1 MSAYA
6 AVSERADALAGRDFS
21 WGSICVELWRC
32 QKYHSL
38 LCRILRTWKSRSTK
52 KNVNLCSS
60 GRLRTDSTYSS
71 MSSSTDTSS
80 VRWKPHFFLNLS
92 NSRHQIPQQSNL
104 LADTWIEKVRLG
116 ISFVFVTSR
125 VAVST
130 TTGISKKQNN
140 NESAHSHAK
149 HKNTLIE
156 KCLTWQ

>member
-1 MSAYA
+1 MKWGSFGSKFWFQVSAYA

-52 KNVNLCSS
+52 KMSTFALQDAFALIPHTPAWAPPPIPPLSGENLI
-60 GRLRTDSTYSS
+60 
-71 MSSSTDTSS
+71 
-80 VRWKPHFFLNLS
+80 FFNLF
-92 NSRHQIPQQSNL
+92 NSRNQIPQQSIV

-116 ISFVFVTSR
+116 ISFVFVTSG

-130 TTGISKKQNN
+130 TTGISKKQQQQWI
-140 NESAHSHAK
+140 SSF
-149 HKNTLIE
+149 T
-156 KCLTWQ
+156 C